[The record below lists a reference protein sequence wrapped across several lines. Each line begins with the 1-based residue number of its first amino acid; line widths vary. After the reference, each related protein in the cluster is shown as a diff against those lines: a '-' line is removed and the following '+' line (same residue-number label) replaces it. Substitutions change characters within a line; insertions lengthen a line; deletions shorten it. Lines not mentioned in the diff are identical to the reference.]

1 MIGRSWKGMLSVHP
15 QPTLLAFT
23 ETNPRNGPSQKETIV
38 FQIPTIH
45 FQVRTVSF
53 REGRVQSN
61 PRNPQKSQIQLFHFT
76 RDATKWQV
84 WSLDCWRKLWP
95 RSLHSFPVPWAIS
108 QIGCLENPVSRIL
121 LQMTTGKK
129 KNIYIYI
136 VLQKMHTKRLW
147 TLESGWSQVQSWTG
161 YNHLTLA
168 CGRTSQT
175 ISNKGCTSRTC
186 LKGLMSGRMAKQVS
200 SKRFTCRNCTKT
212 N

>member
-1 MIGRSWKGMLSVHP
+1 MDHPKRKRSYSKFQPSIFRCELLVSGKVGFKVTQEIHKNHKSNFSTSQEMLQSDRFDLWIVGESFGLDPSILSQYLGQYHRLDAWKILYPVYCC
-15 QPTLLAFT
+15 
-23 ETNPRNGPSQKETIV
+23 
-38 FQIPTIH
+38 
-45 FQVRTVSF
+45 
-53 REGRVQSN
+53 
-61 PRNPQKSQIQLFHFT
+61 
-76 RDATKWQV
+76 KWQQA
-84 WSLDCWRKLWP
+84 R
-95 RSLHSFPVPWAIS
+95 
-108 QIGCLENPVSRIL
+108 
-121 LQMTTGKK
+121 KK
-129 KNIYIYI
+129 KNIYIYIYI